1 MIEDLAM
8 EDDTRIIIKLI
19 EDKGHDLDDET
30 ITSLTKYVET
40 NLSSLYRITE
50 ILTGIAAYRTL
61 IKNEEEKIESLGGV

>member
-1 MIEDLAM
+1 MIDDLAM
-8 EDDTRIIIKLI
+8 KDDTRLIIQLI

-61 IKNEEEKIESLGGV
+61 IKNEEKKIESLGGV

>member
-19 EDKGHDLDDET
+19 EDKRHDLDDET

-40 NLSSLYRITE
+40 NLASLYRITE

>member
-1 MIEDLAM
+1 MIDDLAM
-8 EDDTRIIIKLI
+8 KDDTRLIIQLI

>member
-1 MIEDLAM
+1 MIQDLAM

>member
-8 EDDTRIIIKLI
+8 EDDTRIIVKLI

>member
-8 EDDTRIIIKLI
+8 KDDTRLIIQLI
-19 EDKGHDLDDET
+19 DDKGHDLDDET

-50 ILTGIAAYRTL
+50 ILTGITAYRTL
-61 IKNEEEKIESLGGV
+61 IKNEKEKIESLGGV